1 MCHILG
7 SAPRRR
13 VRGAYSSGIS
23 WVRRL
28 HRHGVSLSRKAV
40 RQPSRQVLVISEI
53 LLLVEQV
60 GSRTTQIYNLGA
72 AVPVLFKSCTF
83 EAVEGVGDALAAA
96 DDTLVLVVSEGAFVA
111 DAGERGRAHVRVADG
126 AFAIAL
132 VAEAADRDASLLA
145 AHDEVAES
153 C

>member
-1 MCHILG
+1 M
-7 SAPRRR
+7 
-13 VRGAYSSGIS
+13 
-23 WVRRL
+23 
-28 HRHGVSLSRKAV
+28 
-40 RQPSRQVLVISEI
+40 LVISEI
-53 LLLVEQV
+53 LLLVEQI

-72 AVPVLFKSCTF
+72 TVPVLFESCTF
-83 EAVEGVGDALAAA
+83 EAVEGVRDALAAA

-111 DAGERGRAHVRVADG
+111 DAGERSRAHVRVADG

-145 AHDEVAES
+145 AHDEVTGS

>member
-1 MCHILG
+1 
-7 SAPRRR
+7 
-13 VRGAYSSGIS
+13 
-23 WVRRL
+23 
-28 HRHGVSLSRKAV
+28 V
-40 RQPSRQVLVISEI
+40 RQPSRRVLVISEI
-53 LLLVEQV
+53 LLLVEQI

-145 AHDEVAES
+145 AHDKVAES